1 MTDQINGLEN
11 GMILRETNGSP
22 TKRPARRDFLR
33 GVGYGAAVGAA
44 ALGATGLGRTGVLA
58 AQPNL
63 DVAILEFALNLEY
76 LEAEFYLRAAT
87 GYGLS
92 PADIGANPGPVT
104 GGQKVTFASPINQ
117 AYANEIA
124 AEEQK
129 HVQFLRAAL
138 QAATGAPP
146 ISRPTID
153 FTQSFPALA
162 VAAGLG
168 TGFTGFAN
176 DTQFLFASYIFEDVG
191 VTAYH
196 GASPLISN
204 KAYLDKAAGILA
216 VEAYHAGLIRTVL
229 FVNGFSSE
237 TAKISNLRATLAGTA
252 GTQNVDDQGVGTTAA
267 PSIVNCSN
275 SLNGSLLGGFPTNTP
290 PGNNAIAFDRT
301 TRQVLNIVYGG
312 VNATSGLFFPKGLNG
327 VITS

>member
-1 MTDQINGLEN
+1 MTIQANQSEID
-11 GMILRETNGSP
+11 
-22 TKRPARRDFLR
+22 RPAKSAGRRDFLR
-33 GVGYGAAVGAA
+33 GLGLGAAGAA
-44 ALGATGLGRTGVLA
+44 AFGATALGQTNASA
-58 AQPNL
+58 ATAAPNL

-76 LEAEFYLRAAT
+76 LEAEFYLLAT
-87 GYGLS
+87 TGHGLS
-92 PADIGANPGPVT
+92 PADIGASPGVVT
-104 GGQKVTFASPINQ
+104 GGQQVKFTSSLNE

-138 QAATGAPP
+138 AAATGAPA

-153 FTQSFPALA
+153 FTESFPTLA
-162 VAAGLG
+162 SAAGLG
-168 TGFTGFAN
+168 SGFSGFAN
-176 DTQFLFASYIFEDVG
+176 DTQFLLASYVFEDVG

-196 GASPLISN
+196 GAAPLISN

-229 FVNGFSSE
+229 FANGFASQ
-237 TAKISNLRATLAGTA
+237 TAAISNLRATLAGTA
-252 GTQNVDDQGVGTTAA
+252 GTQNVDDRGVGTAAA
-267 PSIVNCSN
+267 PSIVDCSN

-290 PGNNAIAFDRT
+290 PGNNAIAYDRT
-301 TRQVLNIVYGG
+301 TRQVLNIVYGAK
-312 VNATSGLFFPKGLNG
+312 NATKGLFFPKGLNG